1 MTFTTTGRADI
12 PRECF
17 GFNLRKRLLL
27 QKGFRASGIQL
38 NNEIKQP
45 KTQAWKQL
53 ESGLCEAHT
62 E

>member
-1 MTFTTTGRADI
+1 
-12 PRECF
+12 
-17 GFNLRKRLLL
+17 LL